1 MTKPYCKTVSK
12 ELQYGY
18 SKGKDPRLCVKSFSS
33 CFWDTGRGSSSSGC
47 SPSQL
52 WSMRRTG
59 SVPLRVQKGSSGDS
73 DELFCVLQALNCL
86 QK

>member
-1 MTKPYCKTVSK
+1 MVSK

-18 SKGKDPRLCVKSFSS
+18 SKGKAPRLCVKSFSS

-52 WSMRRTG
+52 
-59 SVPLRVQKGSSGDS
+59 
-73 DELFCVLQALNCL
+73 
-86 QK
+86 